1 MPHAPVYLDYH
12 STTPV
17 DPRVLE
23 AMMPYFTE
31 VFGNPSSSNH
41 AWGWRAQEAVERARR
56 EVAALIGAAAR
67 EIVFTSGATESN
79 NLAIAG
85 MTRQTAPDRRHAV
98 VSAIEHKSVLERA
111 SRLESDG
118 WRVSVVPISPD
129 GVIDLDV
136 LRSIVTPDTAFV
148 GVMAANNEIGV
159 IQPLAEIA
167 AIAHAAGALILVD
180 AAQAVGKIPIDVAA
194 MGIDLLSLTGHKFY
208 GPKGCGALYVRKG
221 TKLEPLIVGGGHE
234 RGIRSGTLNVPGI
247 VGLGR
252 ACAIAKAEMAAESA
266 RTAALRDR
274 LLAGLRARLDG
285 VVVNG
290 SLERRLPNNLH
301 VSFLNVDGAA
311 LLIGIGDIAV
321 SSGSACQ
328 TASEQPSHVLC
339 ALLGAANV
347 PSASIRFGLGRYT
360 TEEEIDYAIGKF
372 AAVVS
377 HLRGAS
383 PPASARMEAGSLD
396 PAGAASPKEAGSLDP
411 AGAASP
417 KEAGSL
423 DPAGRP

>member
-17 DPRVLE
+17 DPRVVE

-31 VFGNPSSSNH
+31 VFGNPSSTNH

-56 EVAALIGAAAR
+56 EVATLLGAAPR

-85 MTRQTAPDRRHAV
+85 IARQAPADRRHAV

-111 SRLESDG
+111 KKLEDEG
-118 WRVSVVPISPD
+118 WRVSVAPVNTD
-129 GVIDLDV
+129 GVIDLEA
-136 LRSIVTPDTAFV
+136 LRALLTPDTAFI
-148 GVMAANNEIGV
+148 GVMLANNEIGV
-159 IQPLAEIA
+159 VQPLAEIA
-167 AIAHAAGALILVD
+167 AMAHEAGALVLVD
-180 AAQAVGKIPIDVAA
+180 AAQAAGKIPIDVAA

-208 GPKGCGALYVRKG
+208 GPKGCGALFVRKG

-234 RGIRSGTLNVPGI
+234 RGMRSGTLNVPGI

-252 ACAIAKAEMAAESA
+252 ACVIAHAEMTAESA
-266 RTAALRDR
+266 RMTALRDR
-274 LLAGLRARLDG
+274 LLAGLRAKLDG

-290 SLERRLPNNLH
+290 SLDQRLPNNLH
-301 VSFLNVDGAA
+301 VSFLHVDGAA

-347 PSASIRFGLGRYT
+347 PSASIRFGLGRFT
-360 TEEEIDYAIGKF
+360 TEEEIDSAIEKF

-377 HLRGAS
+377 HLRGPS
-383 PPASARMEAGSLD
+383 PTPVVLTTHEDHSRPEPGLRRRVHVLGPRAR
-396 PAGAASPKEAGSLDP
+396 
-411 AGAASP
+411 
-417 KEAGSL
+417 
-423 DPAGRP
+423 GRDRERIHR

>member
-1 MPHAPVYLDYH
+1 MPHVPVYLDYH
-12 STTPV
+12 STTPA
-17 DPRVLE
+17 DPRVVE

-41 AWGWRAQEAVERARR
+41 AWGWKAQEAVERARR
-56 EVAALIGAAAR
+56 EVAALIGAAPR

-85 MTRQTAPDRRHAV
+85 LARQAATDRRHAV

-111 SRLESDG
+111 RRLEHDG
-118 WRVSVVPISPD
+118 WRVSIAPVN
-129 GVIDLDV
+129 GEGLIDLDALRV
-136 LRSIVTPDTAFV
+136 LLTPDTAFI
-148 GVMAANNEIGV
+148 GVMLANNEVGV
-159 IQPLAEIA
+159 IQPLAEISA
-167 AIAHAAGALILVD
+167 MARAAGALVLVD
-180 AAQAVGKIPIDVAA
+180 AAQAAGKISIDVAA

-221 TKLEPLIVGGGHE
+221 ARLEPLIVGGGHE
-234 RGIRSGTLNVPGI
+234 RGMRSGTLNVPGI

-252 ACAIAKAEMAAESA
+252 ACAIARAEMAADGA
-266 RTAALRDR
+266 RLAALRDR

-328 TASEQPSHVLC
+328 TASEEPSHVLT
-339 ALLGAANV
+339 ALLGRGNV
-347 PSASIRFGLGRYT
+347 PSASIRFGLGRFT
-360 TEEEIDYAIGKF
+360 TEDEIDYAIDKF
-372 AAVVS
+372 ATVVS

-383 PPASARMEAGSLD
+383 PASVAV
-396 PAGAASPKEAGSLDP
+396 AAHEDHS
-411 AGAASP
+411 
-417 KEAGSL
+417 
-423 DPAGRP
+423 RP

>member
-41 AWGWRAQEAVERARR
+41 AWGWKAQEAVEKARR
-56 EVAALIGAAAR
+56 EVATLLGATPR

-85 MTRQTAPDRRHAV
+85 IAKQATPDRRHAV

-111 SRLESDG
+111 KKLEDEG
-118 WRVSVVPISPD
+118 WRVSIAPIND
-129 GVIDLDV
+129 EGLIDLGA
-136 LRSIVTPDTAFV
+136 LRGLLTPDTAFI
-148 GVMAANNEIGV
+148 GVMLANNEIGV

-167 AIAHAAGALILVD
+167 ARAHAAGALVLVD
-180 AAQAVGKIPIDVAA
+180 AAQAAGKIPIDVAA
-194 MGIDLLSLTGHKFY
+194 MGVDLLSLTGHKFY
-208 GPKGCGALYVRKG
+208 GPKGCGALYIRKG

-234 RGIRSGTLNVPGI
+234 RGLRSGTLNVPGI

-252 ACAIAKAEMAAESA
+252 ACVIARADMAAESA
-266 RTAALRDR
+266 RMTSLRDR
-274 LLAGLRARLDG
+274 LLAGLRAKLDG
-285 VVVNG
+285 IVVNG
-290 SLERRLPNNLH
+290 SLEHRLPNNLH
-301 VSFLNVDGAA
+301 VSFMNVDGSE

-339 ALLGAANV
+339 ALLGATNV
-347 PSASIRFGLGRYT
+347 PSASIRFGLGRFT
-360 TEEEIDYAIGKF
+360 TEEEIDYAVEKF
-372 AAVVS
+372 AAVVM

-383 PPASARMEAGSLD
+383 PALVR
-396 PAGAASPKEAGSLDP
+396 
-411 AGAASP
+411 
-417 KEAGSL
+417 
-423 DPAGRP
+423 